1 MDRVYDTI
9 KRQHN
14 IPNAL
19 ICIIKEYVYDWKLL
33 FKQCIHSIERGTHI
47 TSNFL
52 RPGPISDIYQLMCKK
67 HTFNIVLSP
76 PYTIKT
82 TYGYPLSKSIPM
94 FHCKVCRKYHNHSGV
109 KICTRY
115 GIKISYNKLYVY

>member
-1 MDRVYDTI
+1 MDGVYDTI
-9 KRQHN
+9 KRQYN
-14 IPNAL
+14 IPEPL
-19 ICIIKEYVYDWKLL
+19 ISIIKEYVYDWKRL
-33 FKQCIHSIERGTHI
+33 FKQCIHSIESGTHI

-52 RPGPISDIYQLMCKK
+52 RPGPISDIYKLMCRK

-76 PYTIKT
+76 PYTVKT

-109 KICTRY
+109 KICSRY
-115 GIKISYNKLYVY
+115 GIKIPDNKLYVY

>member
-1 MDRVYDTI
+1 MDGVYNTM
-9 KRQHN
+9 KRQYN

-19 ICIIKEYVYDWKLL
+19 ISIIKEYVYDWKGL
-33 FKQCIHSIERGTHI
+33 FKQCIYSIECGTHI

-67 HTFNIVLSP
+67 HKFNIVLSS
-76 PYTIKT
+76 PYTTKT

-94 FHCKVCRKYHNHSGV
+94 FHCKVCRRYHNHSGV
-109 KICTRY
+109 KICSRY
-115 GIKISYNKLYVY
+115 NIKIPYNKIYVY

>member
-1 MDRVYDTI
+1 MDRLYDTI
-9 KRQHN
+9 KRQYN
-14 IPNAL
+14 IPEPL
-19 ICIIKEYVYDWKLL
+19 ISIIKEYVYDWRLL
-33 FKQCIHSIERGTHI
+33 FNKCINNIECGTHL

-52 RPGPISDIYQLMCKK
+52 RSGPISDIYQLMCKK

-82 TYGYPLSKSIPM
+82 TYGYPLSKSIPI
-94 FHCKVCRKYHNHSGV
+94 FYCNLCRKYHNYYGV

-115 GIKISYNKLYVY
+115 GIKIPYNKIYVY